1 MTDFAIGVDLGGT
14 NLRIAAV
21 DSEGHVLERLQL
33 PAEVG
38 SGPTP
43 VIDVLSD
50 AVMELRERFAV
61 SGAKLVGVG
70 VGVPGIIFLSTG
82 LLKKSPNLPGWDDF
96 PVKQEIERRIGTKV
110 YLENDANAAALGEA
124 WVGVARNVRHLCL
137 LTLGT
142 GVGGGILI
150 NGHILHGADG
160 MAAEVGHMTIE
171 TNGPLC
177 GCGNH
182 GCLEQYASATAIVR
196 MAREAVA
203 LGRSER
209 LAGVECENRLTSK
222 RVYETARAGDPVAQ
236 EIFVTMGRALGVGIA
251 TLINV
256 LNPALVVL
264 GGGVAAAWDAF
275 APAMFDELPR
285 RCYIHREIPVRIERA
300 QLGNDAGLV
309 GAAYLAIQPT

>member
-14 NLRIAAV
+14 NLRVAAV
-21 DSEGHVLERLQL
+21 DSDGRVLERRQL
-33 PAEVG
+33 PAEVR

-43 VIDVLSD
+43 VINALSD

-61 SGAKLVGVG
+61 GGAKLVGVG

-82 LLKKSPNLPGWDDF
+82 LLKKSPNLPGWEDI
-96 PVKQEIERRIGTKV
+96 PVKEEIERRIGTKV

-124 WVGVARNVRHLCL
+124 WAGAARNVRHLCL

-142 GVGGGILI
+142 GVGGGIII
-150 NGHILHGADG
+150 NGRILHGFAG
-160 MAAEVGHMTIE
+160 MAAEVGHMTVE
-171 TNGPLC
+171 PQGALC

-203 LGRSER
+203 GERSEGLR
-209 LAGVECENRLTSK
+209 ALERENRLTSK
-222 RVYETARAGDPVAQ
+222 RIYEAACGGDPMAK
-236 EIFVTMGRALGVGIA
+236 EIFVAMGRALGVGIA

-309 GAAYLAIQPT
+309 GAAYLAIQPG